1 MKFEKLDG
9 GIISIRQKK
18 NRKGAILLIKSDS
31 KSTERDAAT
40 DPFEEILRG
49 FRIRKEIIDV
59 VDFRRSSVR
68 SNSDT
73 VKKLLQ
79 SDFSTFLM
87 DSDGMISSKT
97 VQRMEDLDGMV
108 LRAHRVR
115 PEPYSRDFL
124 KMVKKNLGKT
134 ALSALVDSRGW
145 ILDEIN
151 YYERRWMAGD
161 IFLDQYMV
169 DVQKELRKTLLSFDR
184 SFYHTAFRRSTEEA
198 GYPQETD
205 EQYQFINS

>member
-1 MKFEKLDG
+1 MLRRLEL
-9 GIISIRQKK
+9 
-18 NRKGAILLIKSDS
+18 

-40 DPFEEILRG
+40 DPFEEILNG

-59 VDFRRSSVR
+59 VDFRKNSV
-68 SNSDT
+68 SPNSDE
-73 VKKLLQ
+73 VKKLFQ
-79 SDFSTFLM
+79 NGFSTFLI
-87 DSDGMISSKT
+87 DSDGTISSKT
-97 VQRMEDLDGMV
+97 VRRIEDLDGMI

-115 PEPYSRDFL
+115 PETYSRNYL

-169 DVQKELRKTLLSFDR
+169 DVQEELRKTLLSFDR
-184 SFYHTAFRRSTEEA
+184 SFYHTALGLSTEEA

-205 EQYQFINS
+205 KQYQFRNFLNLEDF